1 MGLSVPTKQR
11 QSINST
17 IKSIFVKSIS
27 VKRFRVC
34 RNLFICVERFFLT
47 ADVFRQI
54 PCVQS
59 VKIAVQE
66 GIKILITKGCIGDT
80 KMDKQTNIL
89 SNTQN
94 LIPVNT
100 RTIGAPEGIY
110 ILYLEDYVHTF
121 IKKILSVEDEK
132 PHPEIALYG
141 RSVEESGRFRIVVS
155 GAAALEGSGDRIQQL
170 NNTYFPSCAY
180 IGNAKPDYNKDLKLR
195 IELTL
200 RSTKVILDDFY
211 IYYDQNE
218 EMQNYLVEWNTMR
231 DHDKNKVIL
240 SPTEQEPLSRAPVK
254 DAAHL
259 SRITQAYN
267 REEAKIGF
275 MWNVMNVLCLGFVV
289 CIMAYGI
296 ISMNNYN
303 KMQSMQKN
311 IDYCLAFV
319 SENTSLK
326 MTGQEAIPTMQQ
338 SVQSEKEAA
347 AQSPQDVSLT
357 GTKSEQQPQDTQSAK
372 TEQPQDSSPT
382 QPQDEPVSEPA
393 QTPQQPAQAAQQ
405 PQDTLSAEAA
415 QPTQQPQDTLSA
427 EAEQPS
433 QDMASAVQSDAAQ
446 EIQTTQS
453 GAAQVLTEPEQTP
466 STPQY
471 YVVRKGDTLR
481 TICYEIYGDY
491 SRVEEICQ
499 WNQIENPDNIL
510 YGQKLLLP

>member
-155 GAAALEGSGDRIQQL
+155 GAAALEGGGDRIQQL

-218 EMQNYLVEWNTMR
+218 EMQNYLVEWNTTR
-231 DHDKNKVIL
+231 DYDKNKVIL

-319 SENTSLK
+319 AENTSLK

-372 TEQPQDSSPT
+372 TEQPHDSS
-382 QPQDEPVSEPA
+382 
-393 QTPQQPAQAAQQ
+393 PAQAAQQ
-405 PQDTLSAEAA
+405 PQDKPSAETAQSSQDTPSAETA
-415 QPTQQPQDTLSA
+415 QPTQQPQDTPSA
-427 EAEQPS
+427 EAAQPS
-433 QDMASAVQSDAAQ
+433 QDMASAAQSDAAQ

-453 GAAQVLTEPEQTP
+453 EAAQVLTEPEQTP

>member
-1 MGLSVPTKQR
+1 
-11 QSINST
+11 
-17 IKSIFVKSIS
+17 
-27 VKRFRVC
+27 
-34 RNLFICVERFFLT
+34 
-47 ADVFRQI
+47 
-54 PCVQS
+54 
-59 VKIAVQE
+59 
-66 GIKILITKGCIGDT
+66 
-80 KMDKQTNIL
+80 MDKQTNIL

-132 PHPEIALYG
+132 PHPDIALYG

-155 GAAALEGSGDRIQQL
+155 GAAALEGGVDRIQQL

-180 IGNAKPDYNKDLKLR
+180 IGNAKAEYNKDMQLR
-195 IELTL
+195 MELTL

-218 EMQNYLVEWNTMR
+218 EMQNYLVEWNTTR
-231 DHDKNKVIL
+231 DYDKNKVVL
-240 SPTEQEPLSRAPVK
+240 SPTEQEPLSRGPVK

-275 MWNVMNVLCLGFVV
+275 MWNIMNVLCLGFVV

-319 SENTSLK
+319 VENTSLK
-326 MTGQEAIPTMQQ
+326 MTEQKAVPTMQQ
-338 SVQSEKEAA
+338 VTAQTNPQSEN
-347 AQSPQDVSLT
+347 QPLDVPAT
-357 GTKSEQQPQDTQSAK
+357 GTESDQLSDTQPAG
-372 TEQPQDSSPT
+372 TEQPQEAPKPENPS
-382 QPQDEPVSEPA
+382 QDVQS
-393 QTPQQPAQAAQQ
+393 QG
-405 PQDTLSAEAA
+405 AA
-415 QPTQQPQDTLSA
+415 QPENQPQEMQSQGTVQS
-427 EAEQPS
+427 ERTEQP
-433 QDMASAVQSDAAQ
+433 QDMASAVQSDTPQ
-446 EIQTTQS
+446 EIQAVQS
-453 GAAQVLTEPEQTP
+453 GAAQEVQPAQTVT
-466 STPQY
+466 TPQY

-491 SRVEEICQ
+491 SHVEEICQ

>member
-1 MGLSVPTKQR
+1 
-11 QSINST
+11 
-17 IKSIFVKSIS
+17 
-27 VKRFRVC
+27 
-34 RNLFICVERFFLT
+34 
-47 ADVFRQI
+47 
-54 PCVQS
+54 
-59 VKIAVQE
+59 
-66 GIKILITKGCIGDT
+66 
-80 KMDKQTNIL
+80 MDKQTNIL

-132 PHPEIALYG
+132 PHPDIALYG

-155 GAAALEGSGDRIQQL
+155 GAAALEGGVDRIQQL

-180 IGNAKPDYNKDLKLR
+180 IGNAKAEYNKDMQLR
-195 IELTL
+195 MELTL

-218 EMQNYLVEWNTMR
+218 EMQNYLVEWNTTR
-231 DHDKNKVIL
+231 DYDKNKVVL
-240 SPTEQEPLSRAPVK
+240 SPTEQEPLSRGPVK

-275 MWNVMNVLCLGFVV
+275 MWNIMNVLCLGFVV

-319 SENTSLK
+319 AENTSLK
-326 MTGQEAIPTMQQ
+326 MTEQKAVPTMQQ
-338 SVQSEKEAA
+338 VTAQTNPQSEN
-347 AQSPQDVSLT
+347 QPLDVPAT
-357 GTKSEQQPQDTQSAK
+357 GTESDQLSDTQPAG
-372 TEQPQDSSPT
+372 TEQPQEAPKPENPS
-382 QPQDEPVSEPA
+382 QDVQS
-393 QTPQQPAQAAQQ
+393 QG
-405 PQDTLSAEAA
+405 AA
-415 QPTQQPQDTLSA
+415 QPENQPQEMQSQGTVQS
-427 EAEQPS
+427 ERTEQP
-433 QDMASAVQSDAAQ
+433 QDMASAVQSDTPQ
-446 EIQTTQS
+446 EIQAVQS
-453 GAAQVLTEPEQTP
+453 GAAQEVQPAQTVT
-466 STPQY
+466 TPQY

-491 SRVEEICQ
+491 SHVEEICQ

>member
-155 GAAALEGSGDRIQQL
+155 GAAALEGGGDRIQQL

-303 KMQSMQKN
+303 KMQNMQKN

-319 SENTSLK
+319 AENTSLK

-372 TEQPQDSSPT
+372 TEQPHDSSPT

>member
-1 MGLSVPTKQR
+1 
-11 QSINST
+11 
-17 IKSIFVKSIS
+17 
-27 VKRFRVC
+27 
-34 RNLFICVERFFLT
+34 
-47 ADVFRQI
+47 
-54 PCVQS
+54 
-59 VKIAVQE
+59 
-66 GIKILITKGCIGDT
+66 
-80 KMDKQTNIL
+80 MDKQTNIL

-132 PHPEIALYG
+132 PHPDIALYG

-155 GAAALEGSGDRIQQL
+155 GAAALEGGGDRIQQL

-180 IGNAKPDYNKDLKLR
+180 IGSAKADYNKDMQLR
-195 IELTL
+195 MELTL

-218 EMQNYLVEWNTMR
+218 EMQNYLVEWNTTR
-231 DHDKNKVIL
+231 DYDKNKVVL
-240 SPTEQEPLSRAPVK
+240 SPTEQEPLSRGPVK

-267 REEAKIGF
+267 REEANIGF
-275 MWNVMNVLCLGFVV
+275 MWNIMNVLCLGFVV

-319 SENTSLK
+319 AENTSLK
-326 MTGQEAIPTMQQ
+326 MTDQKAVPAMQQ
-338 SVQSEKEAA
+338 GTAQTSSQSEN
-347 AQSPQDVSLT
+347 QPQDVPST
-357 GTKSEQQPQDTQSAK
+357 GTESDQLQDTQPAG
-372 TEQPQDSSPT
+372 TEQPQEAPQPETPSQDVKPQGAAQPEN
-382 QPQDEPVSEPA
+382 QPQDMQSER
-393 QTPQQPAQAAQQ
+393 T
-405 PQDTLSAEAA
+405 A
-415 QPTQQPQDTLSA
+415 QPENQP
-427 EAEQPS
+427 
-433 QDMASAVQSDAAQ
+433 QDMASAVQSDATQ

-453 GAAQVLTEPEQTP
+453 DAAQILAQPEAEPAQTLT
-466 STPQY
+466 TPQY

>member
-1 MGLSVPTKQR
+1 MDLSVLTKQR

-17 IKSIFVKSIS
+17 IKSIF
-27 VKRFRVC
+27 
-34 RNLFICVERFFLT
+34 
-47 ADVFRQI
+47 DVFRQI
-54 PCVQS
+54 PCIQS

-155 GAAALEGSGDRIQQL
+155 GAAALEGGGDRIQQL

-180 IGNAKPDYNKDLKLR
+180 IGNAKADYNKDLKLR

-218 EMQNYLVEWNTMR
+218 EMQNYLVEWNTTR
-231 DHDKNKVIL
+231 DYDKNKVIL

-303 KMQSMQKN
+303 KMQNMQKN

-326 MTGQEAIPTMQQ
+326 MTGQEAIPTIQQ
-338 SVQSEKEAA
+338 SVQTEKEAA

-357 GTKSEQQPQDTQSAK
+357 GTKSEQQPQDTQSAR
-372 TEQPQDSSPT
+372 TEQPQDSSPAQ

-393 QTPQQPAQAAQQ
+393 QTTQEPQSQP
-405 PQDTLSAEAA
+405 SAEAA
-415 QPTQQPQDTLSA
+415 QPTQPSQDTLSA

>member
-17 IKSIFVKSIS
+17 IKSIFIKSIS

-155 GAAALEGSGDRIQQL
+155 GAAALEGGGDRIQQL

-319 SENTSLK
+319 AENTSLK

-338 SVQSEKEAA
+338 SAQTEKEAA

-372 TEQPQDSSPT
+372 TEQPHDSSPT

-415 QPTQQPQDTLSA
+415 
-427 EAEQPS
+427 QPS

>member
-155 GAAALEGSGDRIQQL
+155 GAAALEGGGDRIQQL

-218 EMQNYLVEWNTMR
+218 EMQNYLVEWNTTR
-231 DHDKNKVIL
+231 DYDKNKVIL

-303 KMQSMQKN
+303 KMQNMQKN

-319 SENTSLK
+319 AENTSLK

-393 QTPQQPAQAAQQ
+393 QTPQQPAQAA
-405 PQDTLSAEAA
+405 
-415 QPTQQPQDTLSA
+415 QQPQDTLSA

>member
-1 MGLSVPTKQR
+1 M
-11 QSINST
+11 
-17 IKSIFVKSIS
+17 
-27 VKRFRVC
+27 
-34 RNLFICVERFFLT
+34 
-47 ADVFRQI
+47 
-54 PCVQS
+54 
-59 VKIAVQE
+59 
-66 GIKILITKGCIGDT
+66 ILITKGCIGDT
-80 KMDKQTNIL
+80 NMDKQTNIL

-155 GAAALEGSGDRIQQL
+155 GAAALEGGGERIQQL

-180 IGNAKPDYNKDLKLR
+180 IGNAKADYNKDLKLR

-218 EMQNYLVEWNTMR
+218 EMQNYLVEWNTAR
-231 DHDKNKVIL
+231 DYDKNKVVL
-240 SPTEQEPLSRAPVK
+240 SPTEQEPHSRGPVK

-275 MWNVMNVLCLGFVV
+275 MWNIMNVLCLGFVV

-319 SENTSLK
+319 AENTSLK
-326 MTGQEAIPTMQQ
+326 MTEQKAVPTMQQ
-338 SVQSEKEAA
+338 NVQTENEET
-347 AQSPQDVSLT
+347 AQ
-357 GTKSEQQPQDTQSAK
+357 TKSASVQQPQDLTLTGTNPQ
-372 TEQPQDSSPT
+372 QPQEESAFEQT
-382 QPQDEPVSEPA
+382 QTPQQPPSEVAENSEQA
-393 QTPQQPAQAAQQ
+393 QTPQQPQNQLPAESEPA
-405 PQDTLSAEAA
+405 QDTHTDAEQQIQQTQSDSAQVMA
-415 QPTQQPQDTLSA
+415 QP
-427 EAEQPS
+427 
-433 QDMASAVQSDAAQ
+433 
-446 EIQTTQS
+446 
-453 GAAQVLTEPEQTP
+453 EPEPAQTLT
-466 STPQY
+466 TPQY
-471 YVVRKGDTLR
+471 YIVRKGDTLR

>member
-1 MGLSVPTKQR
+1 
-11 QSINST
+11 
-17 IKSIFVKSIS
+17 
-27 VKRFRVC
+27 
-34 RNLFICVERFFLT
+34 
-47 ADVFRQI
+47 
-54 PCVQS
+54 
-59 VKIAVQE
+59 
-66 GIKILITKGCIGDT
+66 
-80 KMDKQTNIL
+80 MDKQTNIL

-155 GAAALEGSGDRIQQL
+155 GAAALEGGGDRIQQL

-180 IGNAKPDYNKDLKLR
+180 IGNAKADYNKDLKLR

-218 EMQNYLVEWNTMR
+218 EMQNYLVEWNTTR
-231 DHDKNKVIL
+231 DYDKNKVIL

-338 SVQSEKEAA
+338 NVQTEKEAA

-357 GTKSEQQPQDTQSAK
+357 GTKSEQQPQDTQSAR

-382 QPQDEPVSEPA
+382 QPQDTVATGRACIRASTANTAASTSSTAAARYAVSRSSTA
-393 QTPQQPAQAAQQ
+393 NTAAARYAV
-405 PQDTLSAEAA
+405 SRSRAA
-415 QPTQQPQDTLSA
+415 VTGYGVS
-427 EAEQPS
+427 
-433 QDMASAVQSDAAQ
+433 
-446 EIQTTQS
+446 
-453 GAAQVLTEPEQTP
+453 
-466 STPQY
+466 ST
-471 YVVRKGDTLR
+471 VRCR
-481 TICYEIYGDY
+481 TG
-491 SRVEEICQ
+491 
-499 WNQIENPDNIL
+499 NPDNAVRCCT
-510 YGQKLLLP
+510 GSDRA